1 MKRVSQETIE
11 KVLNDVNILDVISSY
26 VSLKA
31 RGRNYFGLSPFRT
44 ETKPSFSVSPDK
56 NMWYDFGSG
65 QGGNAIQFII
75 EFEKISFGEAV
86 KLICEKHGIEF
97 IETGVTED
105 NNVYDSLYEIHE
117 LACLFFQSSLHKKE
131 VEDYLKSRSI
141 TESIIKKF
149 RIGYAS
155 DSWDDM
161 LNEFK
166 GKFEESILLESGLFS
181 KGKKGLVNRFRNRIM
196 FPFFNL
202 SGKVIGFSGRS
213 ISEKEDV
220 KYLNSP
226 ETRLFQKSKVFFGS
240 YLTFPNIRK
249 NQFAILV
256 EGQTDFLRLFSEGY
270 HNVLATSGTAFSLKH
285 AAALKKFT
293 NRVLLAYDS
302 DSAGINAAI
311 RTSYVLL
318 QSGLEVRI
326 IDMKEGLD
334 PDEFFIKE
342 KAPNEA
348 FKALIKNAL
357 HPVDYLVLKK
367 KALEGGASDQSRFLD
382 EQLLEVIQIKDPIIV
397 NDLIKRFATKFQ
409 IDEGEILKRIEKIK
423 PNQFTERSI
432 LGQASQ
438 DNHNIILSDT
448 LLERAEIELLK
459 ILIQNSS
466 MKDKIS
472 ISDFSNQYIKE
483 IATKILEDSQEISI
497 SSLLDSF
504 GSSPK
509 LRNFLASLIID
520 YSEKDDLNLIVE
532 DCLRVIHAEP
542 TRQKIQL
549 LRSQIQQLE
558 DDGQQPSTDLLKEL
572 AELQKNLK
580 K

>member
-1 MKRVSQETIE
+1 
-11 KVLNDVNILDVISSY
+11 
-26 VSLKA
+26 
-31 RGRNYFGLSPFRT
+31 
-44 ETKPSFSVSPDK
+44 
-56 NMWYDFGSG
+56 
-65 QGGNAIQFII
+65 
-75 EFEKISFGEAV
+75 
-86 KLICEKHGIEF
+86 
-97 IETGVTED
+97 
-105 NNVYDSLYEIHE
+105 
-117 LACLFFQSSLHKKE
+117 
-131 VEDYLKSRSI
+131 
-141 TESIIKKF
+141 
-149 RIGYAS
+149 
-155 DSWDDM
+155 
-161 LNEFK
+161 
-166 GKFEESILLESGLFS
+166 
-181 KGKKGLVNRFRNRIM
+181 
-196 FPFFNL
+196 
-202 SGKVIGFSGRS
+202 
-213 ISEKEDV
+213 
-220 KYLNSP
+220 
-226 ETRLFQKSKVFFGS
+226 
-240 YLTFPNIRK
+240 
-249 NQFAILV
+249 
-256 EGQTDFLRLFSEGY
+256 
-270 HNVLATSGTAFSLKH
+270 
-285 AAALKKFT
+285 
-293 NRVLLAYDS
+293 
-302 DSAGINAAI
+302 
-311 RTSYVLL
+311 
-318 QSGLEVRI
+318 
-326 IDMKEGLD
+326 
-334 PDEFFIKE
+334 
-342 KAPNEA
+342 
-348 FKALIKNAL
+348 
-357 HPVDYLVLKK
+357 VLKK

-397 NDLIKRFATKFQ
+397 NDLIKRFATQFQ

-432 LGQASQ
+432 SGEASQ
-438 DNHNIILSDT
+438 DNPNIILSDT

>member
-11 KVLNDVNILDVISSY
+11 KVLNDVNILDVISPY

-97 IETGVTED
+97 IETGESED

-117 LACLFFQSSLHKKE
+117 LACLFFQSALHKKE
-131 VEDYLKSRSI
+131 VADYLKNRSI

-161 LNEFK
+161 LTEFK
-166 GKFEESILLESGLFS
+166 GKFDESILVESGLFS
-181 KGKKGLVNRFRNRIM
+181 KGKRGLVNRFRNRIM

-240 YLTFPNIRK
+240 YFTFPNIRK
-249 NQFAILV
+249 NQFAVLV

-342 KAPNEA
+342 KTPNEA

-367 KALEGGASDQSRFLD
+367 KALEGGAADQSRFLD

-409 IDEGEILKRIEKIK
+409 IDEGEIFRRIEKIK
-423 PNQFTERSI
+423 PNQFTERSMP
-432 LGQASQ
+432 GQVSQ
-438 DNHNIILSDT
+438 DSHNIILSDT

-459 ILIQNSS
+459 ILIHNSS

-472 ISDFSNQYIKE
+472 ISDFSNQYIRE
-483 IATKILEDSQEISI
+483 IAKKILEDNQPISI

-532 DCLRVIHAEP
+532 DCLRVIRAEP
-542 TRQKIQL
+542 TRRKIQA

-558 DDGQQPSTDLLKEL
+558 DSGQQPSTDLLKEL

>member
-181 KGKKGLVNRFRNRIM
+181 KGKKGLVNRFRNRVM

-432 LGQASQ
+432 SGEASQ
-438 DNHNIILSDT
+438 DNPNIILSDT

>member
-11 KVLNDVNILDVISSY
+11 KVLNDVNILDVISPY

>member
-11 KVLNDVNILDVISSY
+11 KVLNDVNILDVISPY

-97 IETGVTED
+97 IETGATED

-141 TESIIKKF
+141 TQSIIKKF

-181 KGKKGLVNRFRNRIM
+181 KGKNGLVNRFRNRIM

-285 AAALKKFT
+285 ASALKKFT

-318 QSGLEVRI
+318 QSGMEVRI

-432 LGQASQ
+432 SGEASQ
-438 DNHNIILSDT
+438 DNPNIILSDT

-532 DCLRVIHAEP
+532 DCLRVIYAEP

-558 DDGQQPSTDLLKEL
+558 DNGQQPSTDLLKEL